1 MLHIFVMH
9 HYFDEGVRK
18 LFLLWVVHIVNYMTI
33 LQDTKKVT
41 WMKGKFMYQNMLDL
55 CFKFQSIYMYK
66 NYSFIF
72 FFLHLTYFRYFWAI
86 SFALCAD
93 PLVWEATSYVT
104 RELKKCNSNVTDHT
118 ALMGWQET
126 TISLI
131 N

>member
-41 WMKGKFMYQNMLDL
+41 WMKGKFMYQNIIMLDL

-66 NYSFIF
+66 NYSFIIF
-72 FFLHLTYFRYFWAI
+72 FFTFNLF
-86 SFALCAD
+86 
-93 PLVWEATSYVT
+93 
-104 RELKKCNSNVTDHT
+104 
-118 ALMGWQET
+118 
-126 TISLI
+126 
-131 N
+131 